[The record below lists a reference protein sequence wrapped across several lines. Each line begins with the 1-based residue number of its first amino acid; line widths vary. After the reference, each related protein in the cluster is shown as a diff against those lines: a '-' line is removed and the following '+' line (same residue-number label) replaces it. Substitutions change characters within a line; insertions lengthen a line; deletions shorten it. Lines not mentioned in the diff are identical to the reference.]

1 MHRHKTFTNKLIKE
15 ALGLTEKIW
24 DYGFYDRYIRPGTF
38 WEVLD
43 YVLDNPVAAG
53 LVLNREAWTKY
64 HVDSRCLIRPD
75 GV

>member
-1 MHRHKTFTNKLIKE
+1 VHRHKTFTNKLIKE

-53 LVLNREAWTKY
+53 
-64 HVDSRCLIRPD
+64 
-75 GV
+75 